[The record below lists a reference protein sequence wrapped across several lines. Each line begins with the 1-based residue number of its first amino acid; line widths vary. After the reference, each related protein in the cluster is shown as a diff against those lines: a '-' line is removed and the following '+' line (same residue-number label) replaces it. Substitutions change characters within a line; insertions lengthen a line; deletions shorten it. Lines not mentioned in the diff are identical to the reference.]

1 MILLF
6 LYFLGKITMAPT
18 GTLLGLAIVSAI
30 SVPSLAASFGTG
42 YAMSPVGAPFSGGA
56 PAGGAAGPAFGPPG
70 GSAFGPPGG
79 SGFPGFPGAGGGAVP
94 GMTMPSD
101 PSCPPTNG
109 MVPLYVPDPDDCT
122 KYTVCSGGFGMQL
135 DCPPGL
141 HFNRNSNHCDYP
153 PIAGCE
159 ERTDREYLA
168 AASWA
173 CWTAPFLIFISYF
186 CCVKTKATQKTTAM
200 GYPTLLFVV
209 FVGTLAVSVTS
220 AAMFASPGGPP
231 ANPPPPG
238 IGGSPCCPPTDG
250 MVPLYVPDPDDCT
263 KYTVC
268 SAGFGMKMDCPPGLH
283 FNKVSNHC
291 DFPPLAGCEVSA

>member
-1 MILLF
+1 
-6 LYFLGKITMAPT
+6 MAPT

-159 ERTDREYLA
+159 EIPPED
-168 AASWA
+168 
-173 CWTAPFLIFISYF
+173 P
-186 CCVKTKATQKTTAM
+186 TTLT
-200 GYPTLLFVV
+200 G
-209 FVGTLAVSVTS
+209 
-220 AAMFASPGGPP
+220 
-231 ANPPPPG
+231 PPG
-238 IGGSPCCPPTDG
+238 IKKDAYFDMSLLSGP
-250 MVPLYVPDPDDCT
+250 
-263 KYTVC
+263 
-268 SAGFGMKMDCPPGLH
+268 GFPMIFGQPNPGIGQLKNPPG
-283 FNKVSNHC
+283 K
-291 DFPPLAGCEVSA
+291 PKTPAA